1 MLSGLEIFFFVIGVI
16 LQHIPLYL
24 IPSGNDTVAAGVL
37 LILASIAFPLLMLVI
52 LQNGGNVGWALTFTV
67 MVSANWLNWG
77 VAFVQGKDETTNKP
91 NFDRTIHG
99 SVNVGVILGL
109 LVMFFFH
116 NEREENKQLKLERG
130 LGNSEVSR
138 IVSKYDR
145 NRGVSS
151 SFGKKEPTLY
161 QRTTDCVTNFG
172 GSNAVQELANTLGVA
187 NPLDSDSKLC
197 NNIVNHLVA
206 LKSNSQSLVQDQV
219 NTIRNII
226 GKYKIPDNSLIKLLK
241 DVSE

>member
-1 MLSGLEIFFFVIGVI
+1 MLSGLEIFFFVIGVL

-24 IPSGNDTVAAGVL
+24 IPSGNDTVTAGVL

-99 SVNVGVILGL
+99 SINVGVILGL

-116 NEREENKQLKLERG
+116 NEREEKKQLKLEKG
-130 LGNSEVSR
+130 LLNNDK
-138 IVSKYDR
+138 VSKYSS
-145 NRGVSS
+145 GS

-172 GSNAVQELANTLGVA
+172 GSNAVQELAKTLGVA

-197 NNIVNHLVA
+197 NNIVNHLVG
-206 LKSNSQSLVQDQV
+206 LKSNGQTLVPRQV

-226 GKYKIPDNSLIKLLK
+226 GNYNIPDNSLIKLLK

>member
-24 IPSGNDTVAAGVL
+24 IPSGNDTVEAGGL
-37 LILASIAFPLLMLVI
+37 LIFASIVFPLLMLAI
-52 LQNGGNVGWALTFTV
+52 FQNGGNVGWALTFTV

-99 SVNVGVILGL
+99 SINVGVILGL

-116 NEREENKQLKLERG
+116 NERKKKQPKLESG
-130 LGNSEVSR
+130 VGNSEVSR

-145 NRGVSS
+145 NSSVSS

-172 GSNAVQELANTLGVA
+172 GSNAVQELAETLGVA

-197 NNIVNHLVA
+197 NNIVNHLIG
-206 LKSNSQSLVQDQV
+206 LKSNGQSLVPCQV
-219 NTIRNII
+219 DTIKNII
-226 GKYKIPDNSLIKLLK
+226 GNIRDNSLIQLLN